1 MDRGAFQT
9 RQNTSFVTKNKKCSR
24 STELLFW
31 SQKRRC
37 HRDSF
42 TRVIRGLKSVVK
54 LFITQ
59 LKMYQHKADD
69 TISINILSADKVS
82 VQHQSV

>member
-1 MDRGAFQT
+1 MFPQHR
-9 RQNTSFVTKNKKCSR
+9 
-24 STELLFW
+24 ELLFW

-42 TRVIRGLKSVVK
+42 TRVIRGGLKSVVK

-69 TISINILSADKVS
+69 TISINILLADKVS
-82 VQHQSV
+82 VQYQSV

>member
-1 MDRGAFQT
+1 MFPQHR
-9 RQNTSFVTKNKKCSR
+9 
-24 STELLFW
+24 ELLFW
-31 SQKRRC
+31 SQKRQC

>member
-1 MDRGAFQT
+1 MFPQHR
-9 RQNTSFVTKNKKCSR
+9 
-24 STELLFW
+24 ELLFW
-31 SQKRRC
+31 SQKQRC